1 MENCTLQK
9 YASTLT
15 NAEDENQGCK
25 NDAKCVYLTPASFF
39 FISSTVSN
47 KPTQARNFLVKK

>member
-15 NAEDENQGCK
+15 NAEDKKQGCK

-39 FISSTVSN
+39 LSQAQYQIS
-47 KPTQARNFLVKK
+47 PLRQEIFL